1 MRRLQYIVGV
11 FFCCHN
17 LSIGEGDMDIKKI
30 CDKLIQDN
38 TDIPIT
44 YIVRIIFSIFD
55 LLGTGEYF
63 YN

>member
-1 MRRLQYIVGV
+1 
-11 FFCCHN
+11 
-17 LSIGEGDMDIKKI
+17 MDIKKI

-44 YIVRIIFSIFD
+44 YIVRIIFSIFE